1 MAKKTERVEGL
12 MADLNTGID
21 ALVNSDKWAAWL
33 RLQSKLHKYSFGN
46 VLLIMAQCPEAS
58 TVMGYGSKDKST
70 GWLSVGRC
78 VRKGEHA
85 LWILAPILVKEIDK
99 ATKKETGDK
108 ILIGYR
114 DVSVFDVSQTDGD
127 DLPEVVHKLNGDDGA
142 EAFTALTKYA
152 ESLGFKVSVESIPG
166 ETNGYT
172 AYNLKKVAVEESN
185 SQLQRTKT
193 LAHELGH
200 VLLHNPDEQTPIGLE
215 IIKDRDHKE
224 LEAESVAFVV
234 MGAIG
239 FNSGDYSFGYVTH
252 WAHDA
257 ENAHKGIKASAAR
270 IQRAA
275 HKIIDSLDS

>member
-33 RLQSKLHKYSFGN
+33 KLQSKLHKYSFGN

-85 LWILAPILVKEIDK
+85 LWILAPILVNEKKDG
-99 ATKKETGDK
+99 KETGDK

-127 DLPEVVHKLNGDDGA
+127 ELPAPLTKLSGDDGE

-152 ESLGFKVSVESIPG
+152 ESLGYPVSMESIPG

-172 AYNLKKVAVEESN
+172 SYDPKKVAVEETN

-215 IIKDRDHKE
+215 IIKDRNHKE

-239 FNSGDYSFGYVTH
+239 FDSGDYSFGYVTH